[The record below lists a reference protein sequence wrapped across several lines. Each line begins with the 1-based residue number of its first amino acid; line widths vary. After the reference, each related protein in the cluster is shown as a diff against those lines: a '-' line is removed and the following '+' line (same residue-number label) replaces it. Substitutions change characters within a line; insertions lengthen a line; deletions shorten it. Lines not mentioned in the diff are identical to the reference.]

1 MKVIQVSS
9 GVVKIP
15 PEKGGAVEEH
25 IVKLSLNLKNY
36 CDVKIVDRMYS
47 SGNIYRIDG
56 VNILRIKV
64 SFIYLH
70 SRINHIINEF
80 LYSKKLTINIFKDAD
95 IIHAHNV
102 YVATSALKIARKVGA
117 KFVYTCHNGMWCS
130 DKVNLYE
137 KYLIRRLES
146 KIMRE
151 ADVSIAVSQNL
162 KENIIQKGNIPEEK
176 LVVVYNG
183 VDTNFFNPNIDCS
196 DILTQ
201 YNLEDSFVVLFV
213 GRVAPVKGL
222 EYLIKAANLLKDQPI
237 KFLIVGPFKY
247 MFHEGNSIS
256 NYAKLLLNLVRKY
269 DLQKRVI
276 FTDAVPRSDLPK
288 FYAACDVFVLPSVYE
303 AMGMVLVEA
312 MSAGKPLIGSK
323 VGGIPEIIKEG
334 KNGLL
339 FEPMNFKKLAE
350 MILILMEDEKLRSKM
365 GKSSRKMAEDFF
377 SWENIS
383 KKVYKIYKNII

>member
-56 VNILRIKV
+56 VDILRIKV

-80 LYSKKLTINIFKDAD
+80 LYSKKLSTNIFKDAD

-162 KENIIQKGNIPEEK
+162 KENIIQKGNVPEEK

-196 DILTQ
+196 DILTK

-213 GRVAPVKGL
+213 GRVAPAKGL

-247 MFHEGNSIS
+247 MFHEGNSTS
-256 NYAKLLLNLVRKY
+256 NYAKLLLILVRRY
-269 DLQKRVI
+269 DL
-276 FTDAVPRSDLPK
+276 
-288 FYAACDVFVLPSVYE
+288 
-303 AMGMVLVEA
+303 
-312 MSAGKPLIGSK
+312 
-323 VGGIPEIIKEG
+323 
-334 KNGLL
+334 
-339 FEPMNFKKLAE
+339 
-350 MILILMEDEKLRSKM
+350 
-365 GKSSRKMAEDFF
+365 
-377 SWENIS
+377 
-383 KKVYKIYKNII
+383 

>member
-1 MKVIQVSS
+1 M
-9 GVVKIP
+9 
-15 PEKGGAVEEH
+15 
-25 IVKLSLNLKNY
+25 
-36 CDVKIVDRMYS
+36 
-47 SGNIYRIDG
+47 
-56 VNILRIKV
+56 
-64 SFIYLH
+64 
-70 SRINHIINEF
+70 
-80 LYSKKLTINIFKDAD
+80 
-95 IIHAHNV
+95 
-102 YVATSALKIARKVGA
+102 
-117 KFVYTCHNGMWCS
+117 
-130 DKVNLYE
+130 
-137 KYLIRRLES
+137 
-146 KIMRE
+146 
-151 ADVSIAVSQNL
+151 
-162 KENIIQKGNIPEEK
+162 
-176 LVVVYNG
+176 
-183 VDTNFFNPNIDCS
+183 
-196 DILTQ
+196 
-201 YNLEDSFVVLFV
+201 
-213 GRVAPVKGL
+213 
-222 EYLIKAANLLKDQPI
+222 IKAANLLKDQPI

-303 AMGMVLVEA
+303 AMPMVLVEA

-377 SWENIS
+377 LLG
-383 KKVYKIYKNII
+383 KYL